1 MTRKRFDLTDATK
14 KEIFNGGRIGVVAGL
29 AATALT
35 YASSYPTF
43 GDYVQSISVGVL
55 SGFGLS
61 LSISVL
67 RDMLPQPKTPRQS
80 FGVQTSQASPVQSG
94 GNLAALPPAARD
106 DILVINSGNGTQEMN
121 RFEAALPDGFAGAYD
136 GQPRTITM
144 RGVRDMFRK
153 PQPIAAKQLHYPR
166 PVEREAVHFWANGVQ
181 LSSDVVWKFLR
192 YAERNRTR
200 GAGLSERYWTRRNRS
215 EWWNEAYY
223 GPMIALLDYASKRSR
238 VQLIIMQGNR
248 WRVLAKDAKTTY
260 RIIAWAVHGVG

>member
-35 YASSYPTF
+35 YASQYPTF
-43 GDYVQSISVGVL
+43 GDYVQHISIGVL

-67 RDMLPQPKTPRQS
+67 RDMLPAPRQPRQS
-80 FGVQTSQASPVQSG
+80 FGVQAGPVQSG
-94 GNLAALPPAARD
+94 GNFAALPPAAHD
-106 DILVINSGNGTQEMN
+106 DYLTINTANGTQEI
-121 RFEAALPDGFAGAYD
+121 RKFEATLPDGFSGAYSPK
-136 GQPRTITM
+136 PRHVTIRTVADLL
-144 RGVRDMFRK
+144 RG
-153 PQPIAAKQLHYPR
+153 PQPIAAKQLHYPA
-166 PVEREAVHFWANGVQ
+166 PVEREAVHYWSNGVQ
-181 LSSDVVWKFLR
+181 LSGDVVWRFLR

-223 GPMIALLDYASKRSR
+223 GPIIALLDYASQRSR
-238 VQLIIMQGNR
+238 VQLIIMQGNQ
-248 WRVLAKDAKTTY
+248 WR
-260 RIIAWAVHGVG
+260 GCS